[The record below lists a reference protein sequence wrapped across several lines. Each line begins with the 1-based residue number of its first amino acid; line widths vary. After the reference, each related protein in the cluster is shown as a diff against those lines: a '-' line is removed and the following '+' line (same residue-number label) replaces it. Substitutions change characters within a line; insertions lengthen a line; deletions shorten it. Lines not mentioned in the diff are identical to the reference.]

1 MRAGSPV
8 LIGAL
13 CGGLVGAW
21 SCAPPWSRI
30 PRKDKTET
38 PTDCGALV
46 RCGSTCVDLQR
57 DPTSCGACDRTCVI
71 ANAHAGCQKGD
82 CVIASCKDGYYDA
95 DKDVKTAAKPP
106 ALASPMQTARQA
118 VTASARRSA
127 KAAKSCVPPVETCN
141 AKDDNCNG
149 ACDEGGLAGCRVGVH
164 RAVGKGHFY
173 TTDLKAAMSPPFSL
187 EAANYFYLYVGPS
200 PGLSALYL
208 CPKPGGM
215 WFLTTD
221 ARCEVLN
228 VDGTPLGF
236 CIDRR
241 ALWRDPALSAVFAGV
256 GDHFY
261 TTSAAER
268 DAAVSMYGYQSEG
281 GVGYVFPAP

>member
-13 CGGLVGAW
+13 CGLVGAW
-21 SCAPPWSRI
+21 SCAPPVV
-30 PRKDKTET
+30 PHPAKDKTET

-57 DPTSCGACDRTCVI
+57 DPTSCGACDRICVI

-95 DKDVKTAAKPP
+95 DKDVKNGCETTSTCVADADCKT
-106 ALASPMQTARQA
+106 SCDSIGKTVCQ
-118 VTASARRSA
+118 SG
-127 KAAKSCVPPVETCN
+127 KESCVPPVETCN

-236 CIDRR
+236 VSTDARCGATPLYRMYS
-241 ALWRDPALSAVFAGV
+241 PAS